1 MCISSSDTSIEPRA
15 VAVSY
20 WLLAIGYW
28 LLAIGYW
35 LLAIGCWLLAPGT
48 GYPAMEALRP
58 PIS

>member
-28 LLAIGYW
+28 LLA
-35 LLAIGCWLLAPGT
+35 PGT